1 MDLGGGWLDSE
12 EIQNEIK
19 RLNETSK
26 QLYLERDTHKSVSEV
41 LLVINE
47 NTMNHMRP
55 NFALHDASIGYTGST
70 IKSCGVPV
78 DLYRTADL
86 EEMDLSQYKMI
97 VFLNA
102 FYADTPKLH
111 KILEKTSQGCHIVW
125 NYAAGI
131 INQADGSFGLENVRK
146 LTGFSLGEYE
156 RGAIAEH
163 ADSCFPVLYID
174 PDKEVTPIAHYSD
187 GRIKTAK
194 LCDAN
199 GRTHIMNA
207 MPYDMT
213 VESMR
218 ALLSCA
224 DVHLYAPAHCT
235 VHTDNRFL
243 YVLSQKTTHIDVE
256 LKEPTTCRNEF
267 TGEIFKDAKTIGFD
281 MDEGTAVFLKYLKQ

>member
-1 MDLGGGWLDSE
+1 
-12 EIQNEIK
+12 
-19 RLNETSK
+19 
-26 QLYLERDTHKSVSEV
+26 
-41 LLVINE
+41 
-47 NTMNHMRP
+47 MNHMRP

-174 PDKEVTPIAHYSD
+174 QDKDVTPIEHYSD

-207 MPYDMT
+207 MPYDT
-213 VESMR
+213 G
-218 ALLSCA
+218 LSS
-224 DVHLYAPAHCT
+224 P
-235 VHTDNRFL
+235 F
-243 YVLSQKTTHIDVE
+243 SITT
-256 LKEPTTCRNEF
+256 
-267 TGEIFKDAKTIGFD
+267 
-281 MDEGTAVFLKYLKQ
+281 